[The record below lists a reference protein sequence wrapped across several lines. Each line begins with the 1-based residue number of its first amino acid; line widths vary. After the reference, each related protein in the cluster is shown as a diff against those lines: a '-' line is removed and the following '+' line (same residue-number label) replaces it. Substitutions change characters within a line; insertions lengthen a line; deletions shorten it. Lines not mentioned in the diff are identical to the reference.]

1 MAGKAGFKLV
11 HGIGHSDGVYAT
23 YNKSSGR
30 QLKEYTLWTSM
41 LKRCTPKFWNI
52 QQSYEDTSC
61 SENFKS
67 YSFFYEW
74 CNRQVGF
81 KNIDEDGRHWAL
93 DKDLLVKGN
102 KVYSEDTCVFVP
114 QQLNQLTVKRE
125 AKRGKCPI
133 GVHLSKEYGKY
144 VASYCYGEGKIQ
156 RLGFYETK
164 ESAFQAYKKAKESYI
179 KVVADNWKQDIDFR
193 VYQALI
199 NYRVEITD

>member
-11 HGIGHSDGVYAT
+11 HGIGHSDGVYST
-23 YNKSSGR
+23 YDKNSGE

-41 LKRCTPKFWNI
+41 LKRCTSKFWSV
-52 QQSYEDTSC
+52 QQSYKDTSC

-67 YSFFYEW
+67 YSYFYEW
-74 CNRQVGF
+74 CNKQIGF
-81 KNIDEDGRHWAL
+81 GNKDENGRHWAL
-93 DKDLLVKGN
+93 DKDILVKGN

-125 AKRGKCPI
+125 AKRGEYPI
-133 GVHLSKEYGKY
+133 GVHLSKADGKY
-144 VASYCYGEGKIQ
+144 VASYCYGEGKRQ
-156 RLGFYETK
+156 GLGFYETK
-164 ESAFQAYKKAKESYI
+164 ESAFQAYKKAKEAYI